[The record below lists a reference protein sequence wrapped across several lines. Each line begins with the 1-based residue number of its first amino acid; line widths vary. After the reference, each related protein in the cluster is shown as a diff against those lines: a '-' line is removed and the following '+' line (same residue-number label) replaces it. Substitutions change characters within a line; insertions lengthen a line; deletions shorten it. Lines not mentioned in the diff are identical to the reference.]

1 MEKIVLSNGKE
12 YDAISV
18 GMAHSGHLFIRVQM
32 SLSKAATA
40 FSKGTDRIIY
50 YPTDKNPVV
59 ISGFTE
65 LAYIVNENDCVRVA
79 LTRPLVEELL
89 ENG

>member
-12 YDAISV
+12 YETLSV
-18 GMAHSGHLFIRVQM
+18 GMAHSGHLFIRVPLT
-32 SLSKAATA
+32 LSKAATA
-40 FSKGTDRIIY
+40 FAKGTDRITY
-50 YPTDKNPVV
+50 YPADKNPVV

-65 LAYIVNENDCVRVA
+65 LAYIVNEENCVRVA
-79 LTRPLVEELL
+79 LTRPLLEELV

>member
-1 MEKIVLSNGKE
+1 MEKIKLSNGKE
-12 YDAISV
+12 YETISV

-32 SLSKAATA
+32 TLSKAATA

-50 YPTDKNPVV
+50 YPTDKN
-59 ISGFTE
+59 GFTE

>member
-1 MEKIVLSNGKE
+1 MEKIQLSNGKE
-12 YDAISV
+12 YETISV
-18 GMAHSGHLFIRVQM
+18 GIAHSGHLFIRVQM
-32 SLSKAATA
+32 TLSKAATA

-50 YPTDKNPVV
+50 YPTDKNPVA
-59 ISGFTE
+59 INGFTE